1 MSDMKE
7 SGGYPLGTEFNP
19 EAPWN
24 EKMDIMVT
32 KDVDVT
38 ITIKKKVE
46 IKLPEYYVNS
56 IKDTPYS
63 VLQDA
68 VREQILLP
76 QDASLY
82 VCGDIERRKRL
93 LIVFLD
99 GKK

>member
-1 MSDMKE
+1 MKE
-7 SGGYPLGTEFNP
+7 SGYYPEGTEFNP

-24 EKMDIMVT
+24 EKMDVMVT

-76 QDASLY
+76 
-82 VCGDIERRKRL
+82 
-93 LIVFLD
+93 
-99 GKK
+99 